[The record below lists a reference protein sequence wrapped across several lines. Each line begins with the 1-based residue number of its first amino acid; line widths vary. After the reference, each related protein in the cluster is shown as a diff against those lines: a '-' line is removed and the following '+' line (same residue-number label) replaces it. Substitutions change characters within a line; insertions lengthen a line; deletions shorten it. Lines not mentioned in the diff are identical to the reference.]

1 MKEPILFK
9 DGQHPPALRPVE
21 TKSAGAHES
30 SFFFHEITLGNQM
43 HEFKFHANVGS
54 VLEVVL
60 FQNVP
65 LNEDVQIKVMASTEK
80 DSAIKLTVIQNG
92 GARSLVDLHSET
104 LGSNSKCEVRGL
116 QNAKGSQ
123 KLYFNARGVHSIPH
137 TSSDLQVWSAVQDES
152 RSVFNGLIQIEQG
165 ASHTEAYQ
173 KNKNLILSDRATVD
187 SFPKL
192 LIANDQV
199 KCAHGS
205 STSTL
210 QPDQAAYLQS
220 RGIDQGQAELMLV
233 QGFLRQA
240 ISWISNEE
248 CRKSI
253 EKSLN
258 LEDEE
263 WL

>member
-9 DGQHPPALRPVE
+9 DGQLPPSLMPIEVR
-21 TKSAGAHES
+21 SAGAHES
-30 SFFFHEITLGNQM
+30 IFSFHEIIQGGQT
-43 HEFKFHANVGS
+43 HEFKFHAGPGS

-65 LNEDVQIKVMASTEK
+65 LSEDVQIKVAATTEK
-80 DSAIKLTVIQNG
+80 DSAFKLTVIQNG
-92 GARSLVDLHSET
+92 GSRALVDLHSES

-123 KLYFNARGVHSIPH
+123 KLFFNARGVHSIPH

-152 RSVFNGLIQIEQG
+152 RCVFNGVIQIGQG

-220 RGIDQGQAELMLV
+220 RGIDQSQAELMLV

-240 ISWISNEE
+240 ISWIGNSE
-248 CRKSI
+248 CRRSI

-258 LEDEE
+258 LENEE
-263 WL
+263 WV